1 VRDAD
6 ESIVLTDRERE
17 ALAGLA
23 ASTGD
28 PWLAGQLTGQ
38 EHVAARATHRPAWLS
53 SVRGAASAWIG
64 VLLFVAGAALAITT
78 FIHSTV
84 VASLGLVVMGVGLW
98 RFVADRGD
106 GVARRLAARRG
117 RPPSRR
123 AAG

>member
-1 VRDAD
+1 VRDAE

-17 ALAGLA
+17 ALAALA

-38 EHVAARATHRPAWLS
+38 GRVPARPTHRPAWLA
-53 SVRGAASAWIG
+53 SVRDVASGWIG

-106 GVARRLAARRG
+106 GIVRRLAARQG
-117 RPPSRR
+117 GPASRR
-123 AAG
+123 AVG